1 MLTDNTS
8 KEIYDALMEIPILD
22 PHSHIN
28 PHAAASKSL
37 EDILGY
43 HYYTELAYSCGMDK
57 KFLAP
62 EIPGQDKVREIIRHM
77 NQFDNTAQ
85 YSWFLEIA
93 QTFLDFQGDRVL
105 PKDTDY
111 LWETAQK
118 KMSSPSWESHV
129 LKTSNLEKIFLTN
142 DFDDTLESFDTSF

>member
-1 MLTDNTS
+1 VDIKMLADNTS
-8 KEIYDALMEIPILD
+8 REIYDALMEIPILD

-43 HYYTELAYSCGMDK
+43 HYYTELAHSCGMDK

-93 QTFLDFQGDRVL
+93 QTFLDFQGDRIL

-118 KMSSPSWESHV
+118 KMSSPS
-129 LKTSNLEKIFLTN
+129 
-142 DFDDTLESFDTSF
+142 